1 MRYWYLALAAGT
13 LAAADPSYINDI
25 VPVLQKNCVGCHQ
38 GSMMSAGLDLTSYEA
53 FKKGGKQGDGFAQTI
68 RYLTGEAKPS
78 MPLGQPMLKAE
89 IIDKFKAWVK
99 LGAPDDSPRL
109 ESKLAPGKYS
119 LPPVVTALRWSPDG
133 KRLAVSGNGEVLIH
147 SVAGEQT
154 KLEQRLLGKSERIL
168 SLAWSKDGK
177 LLVAGGGT
185 PARFG
190 EVQWWDTSSGQM
202 LRAAE
207 LPNDTVFGAS
217 LSPDGSKVAVGCTDN
232 TVHAF
237 ETASGKEL
245 YKIGSHENWVLGTVF
260 SADGKRLVS
269 VGRDRAAK
277 IMDASLG
284 QFLENANTTQKS
296 ELNAVARHPAKDII
310 VMGGEDRYPYIY
322 SMDRTRNMRV
332 GDDAM
337 FIQQLDRQDGV
348 ILALDWS
355 PDAKRIAVAG
365 ASSKVNLYD
374 ADTGKPVASCSGHDA
389 GIYAVAF
396 SPDSKTLA
404 TGGFD
409 GKIRLYR
416 ASDCSALTSFV
427 PVPLE
432 QIAGGGQ

>member
-1 MRYWYLALAAGT
+1 
-13 LAAADPSYINDI
+13 
-25 VPVLQKNCVGCHQ
+25 
-38 GSMMSAGLDLTSYEA
+38 
-53 FKKGGKQGDGFAQTI
+53 
-68 RYLTGEAKPS
+68 
-78 MPLGQPMLKAE
+78 
-89 IIDKFKAWVK
+89 
-99 LGAPDDSPRL
+99 
-109 ESKLAPGKYS
+109 
-119 LPPVVTALRWSPDG
+119 ALRWSPDG

-168 SLAWSKDGK
+168 SIAWSKDGK

-190 EVQWWDTSSGQM
+190 EVQWWDSSSGQM
-202 LRAAE
+202 LRATE

-310 VMGGEDRYPYIY
+310 VMGGEVR
-322 SMDRTRNMRV
+322 
-332 GDDAM
+332 
-337 FIQQLDRQDGV
+337 
-348 ILALDWS
+348 
-355 PDAKRIAVAG
+355 
-365 ASSKVNLYD
+365 
-374 ADTGKPVASCSGHDA
+374 
-389 GIYAVAF
+389 
-396 SPDSKTLA
+396 
-404 TGGFD
+404 
-409 GKIRLYR
+409 
-416 ASDCSALTSFV
+416 
-427 PVPLE
+427 
-432 QIAGGGQ
+432 

>member
-38 GSMMSAGLDLTSYEA
+38 GSMKSAGLDLTSYEA

-78 MPLGQPMLKAE
+78 MPLGQPLLKAE

-99 LGAPDDSPRL
+99 IGAPDDSPKV

-168 SLAWSKDGK
+168 SIVWSKDGK

-190 EVQWWDTSSGQM
+190 EVQWWDSSSGQM
-202 LRAAE
+202 LRATE

-416 ASDCSALTSFV
+416 ASDCLALTSFV

-432 QIAGGGQ
+432 QATGGGQ